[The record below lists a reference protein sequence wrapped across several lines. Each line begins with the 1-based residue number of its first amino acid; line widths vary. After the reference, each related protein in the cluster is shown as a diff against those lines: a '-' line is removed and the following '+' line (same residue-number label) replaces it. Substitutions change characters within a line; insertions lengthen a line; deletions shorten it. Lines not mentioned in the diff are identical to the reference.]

1 MSTSRTEIRARR
13 ILSVLLVGLALATF
27 SRPLLAQEKVGTTA
41 APFLGIGMGARA
53 GAMGGAYVANAQGP
67 SALYWN
73 PAGITQMDRSGVEF
87 SYASWFVDSN
97 VQQAA
102 FVLTMGQ
109 MGHVGVSISALNYGE
124 MEVTTIASPDGTGEL
139 FKPLDI
145 AVGLSYAKALTD
157 RFSFGGTFKVIRQ
170 KIWNESANG
179 LAVDLGVFY
188 RTDFKNLRIGAS
200 MTNFGTD
207 MTMAG
212 KDLRQAIDIDPNNEG
227 NNPRLPANLE
237 VDPWAIPLA
246 FRIGLAADVVQNSHH
261 RVTTS
266 VDALHPNDNAESA
279 NVGLE
284 YAFQDLIFLRGGFR
298 QAFAQVT
305 DDGGW
310 TLGAGLRYELSA
322 TGPVVNF
329 DYVYQ
334 KYQAGRLD
342 APQMFTFGV
351 AF

>member
-1 MSTSRTEIRARR
+1 MSTSLREIRARLV
-13 ILSVLLVGLALATF
+13 LSVLLVGLALAASPQAF
-27 SRPLLAQEKVGTTA
+27 AQEKVGTTA

-73 PAGITQMDRSGVEF
+73 PAGITQMNRTAIEL

-102 FVLTMGQ
+102 FVLAMGR
-109 MGHVGVSISALNYGE
+109 MGNVGLSVSALNYGE

-139 FKPLDI
+139 FRPLDV
-145 AVGLSYAKALTD
+145 AVGLSYARALTD
-157 RFSFGGTFKVIRQ
+157 RFSFGGTVKLIRQ
-170 KIWNESANG
+170 KIWNESASG
-179 LAVDLGVFY
+179 AAIDLGVFF
-188 RTDFKNLRIGAS
+188 RTDFNNLRIGAS

-207 MTMAG
+207 MKMAG
-212 KDLRQAIDIDPNNEG
+212 KDLRQAIDVDPNNEG

-246 FRIGLAADVVQNSHH
+246 FRIGVAADIVQGSNH

-266 VDALHPNDNAESA
+266 FDALHPNDNSESA
-279 NVGLE
+279 NFGME
-284 YAFQDLIFLRGGFR
+284 YAFQDLVFLRGGYR
-298 QAFAQVT
+298 QAFAEIS

-310 TLGAGLRYELSA
+310 TLGAGLQYELGA
-322 TGPVVNF
+322 AGPIINF

-334 KYQAGRLD
+334 QYQAGRLD
-342 APQMFTFGV
+342 APQMFTFGI

>member
-1 MSTSRTEIRARR
+1 MSTSRNELRSR
-13 ILSVLLVGLALATF
+13 VLPAFLAAGLTLMVVGTTA
-27 SRPLLAQEKVGTTA
+27 AQEKVGTTA

-53 GAMGGAYVANAQGP
+53 GAMGGAYVAQAEGP
-67 SALYWN
+67 AALYWN
-73 PAGITQMDRSGVEF
+73 PAGITQMTRTGLEL
-87 SYASWFVDSN
+87 SYMSWFVDSK

-102 FVLTMGQ
+102 FVLVMGQ
-109 MGHVGVSISALNYGE
+109 YGHVGLSVTSLSYGE
-124 MEVTTIASPDGTGEL
+124 MEVTTIANPDGTGEI
-139 FKPLDI
+139 FEPMDI
-145 AVGLSYAKALTD
+145 AIGVSYAKALTD
-157 RFSFGGTFKVIRQ
+157 RFSFGGTVKMIRQ
-170 KIWNESANG
+170 EIWNESANG
-179 LAVDLGVFY
+179 AAVDLGVFY
-188 RTDFKNLRIGAS
+188 QAGFKNLRIGAS

-212 KDLRQAIDIDPNNEG
+212 KDLRQAIDVDPNNEG

-246 FRIGLAADVVQNSHH
+246 FRIGVAADIVQDTQH

-266 VDALHPNDNAESA
+266 VDALHPNDNSESA
-279 NVGLE
+279 NFGLE
-284 YAFQDLIFLRGGFR
+284 YAFKDLVFLRGGYR
-298 QAFAQVT
+298 QAFAQLS

-310 TLGAGLRYELSA
+310 TLGGGLRYELGG
-322 TGPVVNF
+322 GPIINF

-334 KYQAGRLD
+334 RYQAGRLD